1 MVIIGA
7 AAMVYALIRISKP
20 ANPDDKSNISI
31 PIPGLGKI
39 ELGGPSWLILFAV
52 GALMVAFPALVVFAQ
67 QTPKTTTPGI
77 TDQKVQQAER
87 LIEENVSSFQFVSD
101 LSILDLR
108 QSQETPWYVPI
119 RALFSK
125 DAKQFIKPAILRNVM
140 VVKRRT
146 AAKDLVLTYSTSG
159 TLVLRCLSHAA
170 TYQENKEPQDGKPTD
185 TWAVIVDVSSEP
197 MNKEF
202 QVVVEATYY
211 DAFSRPDQWSY
222 STYGNRQDEDEELS
236 VLLVF
241 PDKKPFSE
249 IDVQEFPPNGGQ
261 GGPFSGLARSYPPTP
276 DGKSYYWVTT
286 NRRSDYHYTMR
297 WRW

>member
-1 MVIIGA
+1 MKVSPSSQPFGTVLSNVSGMLVARFGADRLSKVEVVVVPPILIFVCLGVMVIIGA

-146 AAKDLVLTYSTSG
+146 AAKDSVSRTAPQGLCF
-159 TLVLRCLSHAA
+159 RCLSHAA
-170 TYQENKEPQDGKPTD
+170 TYQENKEPQWQANRHMG
-185 TWAVIVDVSSEP
+185 
-197 MNKEF
+197 
-202 QVVVEATYY
+202 
-211 DAFSRPDQWSY
+211 
-222 STYGNRQDEDEELS
+222 GNCRRELRAN
-236 VLLVF
+236 
-241 PDKKPFSE
+241 E
-249 IDVQEFPPNGGQ
+249 
-261 GGPFSGLARSYPPTP
+261 
-276 DGKSYYWVTT
+276 
-286 NRRSDYHYTMR
+286 
-297 WRW
+297 